1 MISRHFTMHDEI
13 LTPEAVAL
21 LSSLKSFENFYLAG
35 GTALALQIGHRRSV
49 DFDLFSQNPLPEQLL
64 THAKRTLAPQSV
76 IVTYRSPEQL
86 NLTVGDVKIT
96 FLYFSY
102 PVIDPLV
109 KYEGLQLISVRE
121 IASMKAFAIGK
132 RLSYKDYID
141 WYFLLKERHVELADV
156 IDHAKQKFGNDLNDR
171 LFLGQLVSLAEVPTQ
186 KIDFLRDEVDRETIT
201 KFLETTVREFK
212 I

>member
-1 MISRHFTMHDEI
+1 MHDEI

-141 WYFLLKERHVELADV
+141 WYFLLSEKHVNLKQVIKLANE
-156 IDHAKQKFGNDLNDR
+156 KFGGDFNSR
-171 LFLGQLVSLAEVPTQ
+171 LFLGQLVSIIDVSVSE
-186 KIDFLRDEVDRETIT
+186 IDFLRDKVDYKIVQN
-201 KFLETTVREFK
+201 FLEKTVRNFK
-212 I
+212 F